1 MSAAKTLFEKIW
13 QRHIVAE
20 HETSVLL
27 YIDKHLVNE
36 VTSPQ
41 AFDGLRAAGRK
52 PWRSQSVLATADH
65 NIPTF
70 NRQAGMHN
78 ATAQAQLNALEHN
91 CDEFDLHYYALN
103 DVRQGILHVVAPELG
118 ETLPG
123 ITIACGDSHTTT
135 HGAFA
140 ALAFGIGTSDVEQVL
155 ATQSLTIPKLNTM
168 QVQLTGRIP
177 DGIYAKDIALAFLR
191 EFGTDCATGH
201 ALEFSGEVVS
211 KLSMEGRMTLC
222 NMATEAGARVGIIA
236 VDDVTI
242 NYLKGRPS
250 CPQGHDWDSAV
261 AYWSTLHSDEHAIFD
276 RHVEFDVS
284 HLSPQVTW
292 GTTPSMTIGL
302 DECVP
307 DPQTAKD
314 PDAAIRAL
322 NYMGLTAG
330 TAMRDIVLDKIFIGS
345 CTNSRIEDLR
355 VVAQVVKNRKV
366 AANIRQALIVPGS
379 GSVKK
384 QAEEEGL
391 QDIFLA
397 AGFQWRDAGCSMCL
411 GMNNDSLSEGERCA
425 STSNRNF
432 EGRQGRGGRS
442 HLVSPA
448 IAAATAIAGHFAAP
462 GEL

>member
-41 AFDGLRAAGRK
+41 AFDSLREAGRK
-52 PWRSQSVLATADH
+52 PWRSRSVLATADH
-65 NIPTF
+65 NIPTV
-70 NRQAGMHN
+70 NRQAGMHDEI
-78 ATAQAQLNALEHN
+78 ARLQLNALERN
-91 CDEFDLHYYALN
+91 CSEYGLHYYSLN
-103 DVRQGILHVVAPELG
+103 DARQGILHVVAPELG

-155 ATQSLTIPKLNTM
+155 ATQSLTIPKLKTM
-168 QVQLTGRIP
+168 NVLLHGILP

-201 ALEFSGEVVS
+201 ALEFSGDVVA
-211 KLSMEGRMTLC
+211 KLSMEARMTLC
-222 NMATEAGARVGIIA
+222 NLSTEAGARVGIIG

-242 NYLKGRPS
+242 DYLRGRPS
-250 CPQGHDWDSAV
+250 SPKGRDWELALE
-261 AYWSTLHSDEHAIFD
+261 YWSTLHSDDHAGFD
-276 RHVEFDVS
+276 RHLSFDVS
-284 HLSPQVTW
+284 RLTPQVTW
-292 GTTPSMTIGL
+292 GTTPAMTVGL
-302 DECVP
+302 DESVP
-307 DPQTAKD
+307 DPRECRD
-314 PDAAIRAL
+314 PEAAMRAL
-322 NYMGLTAG
+322 DYMGLAAG
-330 TAMRDIVLDKIFIGS
+330 TPMRAIALDKIFIGS

-355 VVAQVVKNRKV
+355 VVAEVVKHRKV
-366 AANIRQALIVPGS
+366 AANIREALIVPGS
-379 GSVKK
+379 GSVKR
-384 QAEEEGL
+384 QAEQEGL
-391 QDIFLA
+391 HEIFLD

-448 IAAATAIAGHFAAP
+448 IAAAAAIAGHFAAP